1 MTRTIFWTFLAV
13 TAVVG
18 IGIAIAKSVAADKA
32 QTKALR
38 AQNVRRIN
46 PACVSSG
53 HAYKIFDTGWR
64 CATCGNYVSR
74 RDGEL
79 YGLAKDGRH
88 ERRRNPG
95 DGHACSSESE
105 GTLIG

>member
-1 MTRTIFWTFLAV
+1 MPRRSSTEPTPVTHAPTRAPPHDGPTKDSKTGVFGHEHLGGLGNGETWMTRTIFWTLLAV

-53 HAYKIFDTGWR
+53 HAYKIFD
-64 CATCGNYVSR
+64 
-74 RDGEL
+74 
-79 YGLAKDGRH
+79 
-88 ERRRNPG
+88 
-95 DGHACSSESE
+95 
-105 GTLIG
+105 

>member
-38 AQNVRRIN
+38 AERPPHQPGVRLQRPCLQDLRHRVALRHVRQLRI
-46 PACVSSG
+46 P
-53 HAYKIFDTGWR
+53 T
-64 CATCGNYVSR
+64 
-74 RDGEL
+74 
-79 YGLAKDGRH
+79 
-88 ERRRNPG
+88 
-95 DGHACSSESE
+95 
-105 GTLIG
+105 